1 MAPHFYAVPLAS
13 SLAYTNTYPGSNNET
28 FHIFPDIYH
37 FMSNQQQLRD
47 ESNGE
52 NRGLPSGGVD
62 LDVGSGS
69 GVDATKK
76 SNVVRRVE
84 CAAVDFTCRTRSQS
98 ER

>member
-1 MAPHFYAVPLAS
+1 MYN
-13 SLAYTNTYPGSNNET
+13 YINTYHKLT
-28 FHIFPDIYH
+28 FIILDIYH

-69 GVDATKK
+69 GVDGNKK
-76 SNVVRRVE
+76 SK
-84 CAAVDFTCRTRSQS
+84 CC
-98 ER
+98 